1 MPGNVTRRR
10 PLALPRPG
18 PWLLAAAGPGSVED
32 GDVGLVVEGDTRPQ
46 DHHQAASIT
55 QRSPT
60 SN

>member
-10 PLALPRPG
+10 PLARLRPRPG
-18 PWLLAAAGPGSVED
+18 LLAAGPGSVED